1 MVLTA
6 LALYRGGGM
15 AESQM
20 SLLTEVGE
28 RVSSDF
34 FKAGG
39 GEGDVKGRNSVFTAL
54 AKCGLGLLGPPLPLR
69 ERVH

>member
-1 MVLTA
+1 
-6 LALYRGGGM
+6 
-15 AESQM
+15 M
-20 SLLTEVGE
+20 SLSTEVGE

-39 GEGDVKGRNSVFTAL
+39 GEGNVKGRNSVFTAL